1 MTTTEPAQELHVAGT
16 DAVRHK
22 SSASVLGDWLR
33 TEAALDPDRNFVQ
46 CASPWITL
54 GDLDRLSD
62 RVAAGLQELGV
73 EAGDRVAV
81 NLPNRIEYIAAIYA
95 IAKAGAIQVPLNTYL
110 RGEFLRHQ
118 LRQTSPSVYIGD
130 AAALGMLAP
139 VLDRVPPIESIV
151 LVGEPAVDSPLTQ
164 VITYFQL
171 EESTAELAPV
181 EVRPSDVCAIVYTS
195 GTTGPSKGCTITHGY
210 YCNLINVFIDYGWY
224 EPGDIVF
231 GSNPLF
237 HFSGQTWLVAA
248 ALAIRGSV
256 VVEPSFSASRYMARI
271 RETGATAAMG
281 MGAMGHAIMAQ
292 PVDPDERDHSL
303 RHVTFMPSTPALVD
317 AFAKRFGIEPFAEVF
332 GQSECWPAML
342 GDPRGPRRPG
352 SMGTVTPGL
361 RVMLVD
367 DEDIEVPTGQPG
379 EIVLRGEE
387 PHRLFSGY
395 WNDSEGT
402 ATAFRSLWH
411 HTGDCAYADE
421 DGYFWF
427 VDRKKDSLR
436 RRGENVSS
444 LELEA
449 AISLHPGIA
458 AVAVHAVPSSLS
470 EDEIKAC
477 LVVADGHKIEA
488 GDLFDFFRKNL
499 PYYAVPRYVEF
510 IDALPANVN
519 GRVQKFVLRGRG
531 ITEQTL
537 DFEALGLT
545 ITRSDRRRSLCR
557 RRGLPGRFHRPLP
570 YSLRG
575 RSPGGVRHVCA
586 GVSPLPRTASSTA
599 GRPGREHGGVGL
611 ADFPGSGDLASEP
624 RAELRVRGEFRADH
638 LHGGEPPGRL
648 GQENLAHATGQ
659 PPLYT
664 CPHRRASDVMV
675 GGRRRGGRRPWG
687 RSPPRRPRPALRPR
701 ARRAGAAR
709 QCGRRDGSPT
719 PRQADGPGRNSRQRT
734 GPWPGHP

>member
-1 MTTTEPAQELHVAGT
+1 MTTTEPAQELSVAGT
-16 DAVRHK
+16 AAVRHK
-22 SSASVLGDWLR
+22 SSASVLGAWLR
-33 TEAALDPDRNFVQ
+33 AEAALDPDRNFVQ
-46 CASPWITL
+46 CDSPWVTL

-62 RVAAGLQELGV
+62 RVAAGLQELGM

-81 NLPNRIEYIAAIYA
+81 NLPNRLEYIVLLYA

-118 LRQTSPSVYIGD
+118 LLQTSPSVYIGD

-139 VLDRVPPIESIV
+139 VLDRVPVIDSIV
-151 LVGEPAVDSPLTQ
+151 LVGEPAADTALTRA
-164 VITYFQL
+164 IPYSRL
-171 EESTAELAPV
+171 EESAAEPAPV
-181 EVRPSDVCAIVYTS
+181 GIRPSDVCAIIYTS

-231 GSNPLF
+231 GANPLF

-256 VVEPSFSASRYMARI
+256 VVEPAFSASRYMARI

-281 MGAMGHAIMAQ
+281 MGAMGHAVMAQ
-292 PVDPDERDHSL
+292 PADPDERDHKL
-303 RHVTFMPSTPALVD
+303 RHITFMPSSPALVE
-317 AFAKRFGIEPFAEVF
+317 AFAERFGIEPFAEVF

-352 SMGTVTPGL
+352 SMGKATPGL

-367 DEDIEVPTGQPG
+367 DDDNEVPAGQPG

-395 WNDSEGT
+395 WNDGEGT
-402 ATAFRSLWH
+402 ATAFRNLWH
-411 HTGDCAYADE
+411 HTGDKARVDSS
-421 DGYFWF
+421 GYFWF

-449 AISLHPGIA
+449 AIALHPGIA
-458 AVAVHAVPSSLS
+458 AVAVHAVPSALS

-477 LVVADGHKIEA
+477 LVVADGHMIEA
-488 GDLFDFFRKNL
+488 GDLFDFFRKSL

-510 IDALPANVN
+510 IDSLPVNVN
-519 GRVQKFVLRGRG
+519 GRVQKFVLRERG

-537 DFEALGLT
+537 DFEVLGLT
-545 ITRSDRRRSLCR
+545 ITRSDRRTSLCR
-557 RRGLPGRFHRPLP
+557 RRGCP
-570 YSLRG
+570 
-575 RSPGGVRHVCA
+575 
-586 GVSPLPRTASSTA
+586 
-599 GRPGREHGGVGL
+599 
-611 ADFPGSGDLASEP
+611 
-624 RAELRVRGEFRADH
+624 
-638 LHGGEPPGRL
+638 LHGAAAVFPQGA
-648 GQENLAHATGQ
+648 Q
-659 PPLYT
+659 
-664 CPHRRASDVMV
+664 S
-675 GGRRRGGRRPWG
+675 GRRPS
-687 RSPPRRPRPALRPR
+687 RLRGGAAVYR
-701 ARRAGAAR
+701 ERRRALLAGLVAR
-709 QCGRRDGSPT
+709 LPD
-719 PRQADGPGRNSRQRT
+719 ADPHRVAGV
-734 GPWPGHP
+734 